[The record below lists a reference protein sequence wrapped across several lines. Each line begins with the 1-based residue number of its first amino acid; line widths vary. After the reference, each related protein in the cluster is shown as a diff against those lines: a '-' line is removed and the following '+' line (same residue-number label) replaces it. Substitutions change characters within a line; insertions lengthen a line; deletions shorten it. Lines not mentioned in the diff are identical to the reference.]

1 MKKDGQY
8 SMDDYF
14 LRQVDVRLC
23 LREASPL
30 YSSEAITS
38 PESAVNVMASEMRS
52 LDNEHLCVVNLN
64 TALQPINFTVASIGG
79 LNYTCA
85 EARHVFKSAILSNA
99 ASIIL
104 IHNHPSGDVTPSKE
118 DHSTT
123 IKMIE
128 AGRLLGIYLMDHVIV
143 GAQTGECFSF
153 HQQYPE
159 YFKGDLDYQVIQK
172 IINS

>member
-104 IHNHPSGDVTPSKE
+104 IHLC
-118 DHSTT
+118 
-123 IKMIE
+123 E
-128 AGRLLGIYLMDHVIV
+128 ASHKWIY
-143 GAQTGECFSF
+143 AKCFFMRSF
-153 HQQYPE
+153 SLDPADSLV
-159 YFKGDLDYQVIQK
+159 FKGDIASHKTVTDSYVAIGSSPPSVYRNTASLTQELGC
-172 IINS
+172 S

>member
-1 MKKDGQY
+1 
-8 SMDDYF
+8 MDDYI

-23 LREASPL
+23 LRESSPL

-38 PESAVNVMASEMRS
+38 AESAVNIMASEMRS

-64 TALQPINFTVASIGG
+64 SKMQPINFSVASIGG
-79 LNYTCA
+79 LNYTCV
-85 EARHVFKSAILSNA
+85 EARSVFKSAILSNA

-104 IHNHPSGDVTPSKE
+104 MHNHPSGDATPSK
-118 DHSTT
+118 DDISVT
-123 IKMIE
+123 IRMIE